1 VIRPPHL
8 RGSTRARRTTQV
20 SRLRPRS

>member
-8 RGSTRARRTTQV
+8 RGSTQARRTAQV